1 MSPAD
6 IYLPRGG
13 REMEL
18 TYVQL
23 LSENLSGSSCHLSG
37 NWWGQRPENV
47 EENFPLWK
55 PEEYHI
61 HIPNTQ
67 IYES

>member
-1 MSPAD
+1 
-6 IYLPRGG
+6 
-13 REMEL
+13 MEL

-23 LSENLSGSSCHLSG
+23 LSENLSGSLCHLSG

-61 HIPNTQ
+61 HIPDTQ